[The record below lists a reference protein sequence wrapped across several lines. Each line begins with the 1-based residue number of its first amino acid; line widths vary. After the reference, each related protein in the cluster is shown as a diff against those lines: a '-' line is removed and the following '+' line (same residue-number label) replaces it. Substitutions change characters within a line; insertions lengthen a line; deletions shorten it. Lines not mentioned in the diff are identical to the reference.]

1 MTTLQTRPCPV
12 SAVGAET
19 IRISGQVQGVGFRP
33 MVWKLATQF
42 GLKGDVCNTANGVDI
57 RLWGRDIDA
66 FLEALPEALSPLA
79 KIDNLSRAP
88 LDGMPPEDFQINPTV
103 GGDMQVAITPDA
115 ASCAECNAES
125 IDAFQRRYRYPF
137 TNCTNCGPRF
147 SIINSAPYDRA
158 KTSMRAFEM
167 CTDCRLEY
175 ENPSDRRMHAQP
187 IACHVCGPK
196 AWIEKL
202 GEGVVNC
209 EAFSMMDD
217 VDAVGGMLMMGHIV
231 AIKGIGGVHLACDAT
246 KPESVERLRAQKGR
260 KDKAFALMAKNVD
273 VIRHYCDVSEAE
285 EALLTSIEAPI
296 VLLKAKPNSL
306 PDVVAPGLGY
316 LGFMLPYTPLH
327 HLMFRRMKRP
337 IIMTSGNRSGAPQ
350 CLTNDAVRSS
360 LSDIADFACLHD
372 RDIVNR
378 VDDSVAN
385 IVDGKVRLLRRARGY
400 APRAI
405 ALPDGFTGDLNVL
418 ALGGDYKNTFCM
430 IKEHEAILSQHLG
443 DLEYPST
450 RDEADRN
457 LKLYQKLFE
466 HTPKAIAVD
475 AHPGFA
481 STQLGQAIAGD
492 GNLPLVPVQHHHAHL
507 ASCMAENNWPLNGDR
522 VLGVALDGTG
532 WGPDGTV
539 WGGEFLACDY
549 RSYERLGKFKPVSLP
564 GGEQAVRQPWRNA
577 YAHISAEMGWP
588 EFTMNFADLDI
599 FQYLNDAPRETLD
612 AMILNQTHSPLA
624 SSCGRLFDA
633 AAAVSGVL
641 RETQTYEG
649 QAAML
654 FEAALNH
661 EALKEP
667 DTLNYPFSI
676 PLSKD
681 SDTPYVE
688 PLGMWRAMLG
698 DMTVGT
704 DIGVISARFHK
715 GLAAVIVR
723 MVEKLSGPTHEF
735 QTIALSGGCF
745 QNKVL
750 FELVHTALKAKGYN
764 VLSHKKVPAND
775 GGLSLGQAVIAAASF
790 QDEAEKGETLCA

>member
-1 MTTLQTRPCPV
+1 MTILQTRPSPA
-12 SAVGAET
+12 SAIGAEG
-19 IRISGQVQGVGFRP
+19 IKISGQVQGVGFRP
-33 MVWKLATQF
+33 SVWKLATQF
-42 GLKGDVCNTANGVDI
+42 GLTGDVCNTADGVYI

-66 FLEALPEALSPLA
+66 FLEALPGALSPLA
-79 KIDNLSRAP
+79 KIDNLSRVP
-88 LDGMPPEDFQINPTV
+88 LEGMPPEDFQIIPTV

-115 ASCAECNAES
+115 ASCSECNAES

-147 SIINSAPYDRA
+147 SIIDGAPYDRK

-167 CTDCRLEY
+167 CADCRLEY

-202 GEGVVNC
+202 GAGVVNC

-217 VDAVGGMLMMGHIV
+217 VDATGGMLMMGHIV

-246 KPESVERLRAQKGR
+246 KADSVERLRARKGR
-260 KDKAFALMAKNVD
+260 EDKAFALMAKNVD
-273 VIRHYCDVSEAE
+273 IIRDYCHVSEAE
-285 EALLTSIEAPI
+285 EALLTSVEAPI

-306 PDVVAPGLGY
+306 PDAVAPGLGY

-327 HLMFRRMKRP
+327 HLMLRRMKRP
-337 IIMTSGNRSGAPQ
+337 IIMTSGNKSGAPQ
-350 CLTNDAVRSS
+350 CLTNDDVRSN

-400 APRAI
+400 APSAI
-405 ALPDGFTGDLNVL
+405 ALPDGFPGDVSIL
-418 ALGGDYKNTFCM
+418 AMGGDYKNTFCM
-430 IKEHEAILSQHLG
+430 IKGREAILSQHLG
-443 DLEYPST
+443 ELEHPAT

-466 HTPKAIAVD
+466 HTPEAIAID
-475 AHPGFA
+475 AHPVFA
-481 STQLGQAIAGD
+481 STQLGRTMAD
-492 GNLPLVPVQHHHAHL
+492 DSSLPLIPVQHHHAHL
-507 ASCMAENNWPLNGDR
+507 ASCMAENNWPIDGGR
-522 VLGVALDGTG
+522 ILGIALDGTG
-532 WGPDGTV
+532 WGPDGTI

-549 RSYERLGKFKPVSLP
+549 HSYERLGKFKPVSLP

-577 YAHISAEMGWP
+577 YAHICAEMGWS
-588 EFTMNFADLDI
+588 EFAMNFADLDI
-599 FQYLNDAPRETLD
+599 FQYLNDTPRETLD

-641 RETQTYEG
+641 RETQAYEG

-654 FEAALNH
+654 FEAALDH
-661 EALKEP
+661 EALNEP
-667 DTLNYPFSI
+667 DTLTYPFSI

-681 SDTPYVE
+681 SDTPYIE

-698 DMTVGT
+698 DMTIGT

-723 MVEKLSGPTHEF
+723 MVEKLSGPNHEF

-745 QNKVL
+745 QNRTL
-750 FELVHTALKAKGYN
+750 FDLVNTALKAKGFD
-764 VLSHKKVPAND
+764 VLTHTKVPAND
-775 GGLSLGQAVIAAASF
+775 GGLSLGQAVVAAASL
-790 QDEAEKGETLCA
+790 QDKAEKGESLCA